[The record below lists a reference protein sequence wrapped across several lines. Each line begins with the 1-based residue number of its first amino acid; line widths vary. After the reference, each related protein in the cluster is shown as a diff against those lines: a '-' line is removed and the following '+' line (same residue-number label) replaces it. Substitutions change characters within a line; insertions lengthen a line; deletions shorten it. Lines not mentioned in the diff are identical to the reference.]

1 MPRSAV
7 VGWGDRVCA
16 CLAAWCEWDTASAIP
31 GGADQRFH
39 VIEIPLERAA
49 PAGGET
55 ILCLGHPPL
64 ERLGARDIVGF
75 LELARVD
82 AQVAVRRLHQLFQ
95 VAEAEG
101 IIHGERAD
109 NSEPQTLVNEP
120 VEGMGAPGSGLRFR
134 LAPDRAQSIHASSL
148 VITRRP
154 VLSHRASA
162 RCDNRTRCEGPRKR
176 CPLSSRSMTAEKTA
190 RWLRRA

>member
-7 VGWGDRVCA
+7 VGWGERVCA

-39 VIEIPLERAA
+39 VIEIPLERTA

-55 ILCLGHPPL
+55 ILCLGHTPL
-64 ERLGARDIVGF
+64 ERLGARDIIGF

-109 NSEPQTLVNEP
+109 DSKPQTLVNET
-120 VEGMGAPGSGLRFR
+120 VEGVGAPGSGL
-134 LAPDRAQSIHASSL
+134 QIG
-148 VITRRP
+148 
-154 VLSHRASA
+154 RASC
-162 RCDNRTRCEGPRKR
+162 RERV
-176 CPLSSRSMTAEKTA
+176 
-190 RWLRRA
+190 